1 MPHGVIQSPVIH
13 VGGETLE
20 PSAPAPILGYIIS
33 RMAAMG
39 LYA

>member
-20 PSAPAPILGYIIS
+20 PSAPAPILGDIIS